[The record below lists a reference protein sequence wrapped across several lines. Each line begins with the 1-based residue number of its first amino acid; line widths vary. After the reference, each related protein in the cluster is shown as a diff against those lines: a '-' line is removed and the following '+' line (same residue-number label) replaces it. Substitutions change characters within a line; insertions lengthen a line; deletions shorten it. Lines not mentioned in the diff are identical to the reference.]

1 MEKKK
6 LHIEIGIDGEK
17 SIVNMQGSALDLLL
31 AATYIVKV
39 FYQSFAE
46 NGAGHLFKS
55 TMRSIVN
62 SDDSP
67 IYDGKEPG
75 NGGEEHEKQSCGRGN
90 D

>member
-1 MEKKK
+1 MGNKK

-17 SIVNMQGSALDLLL
+17 CIVNTQGAAIDLLM
-31 AATYIVKV
+31 AAIYIMKV

-46 NGAGHLFKS
+46 NGAGNLFKS

-62 SDDSP
+62 SDSSP
-67 IYDGKEPG
+67 IYDSKEPG
-75 NGGEEHEKQSCGRGN
+75 NGGEEHENKPCSCGN